1 MRAKQAEQRGE
12 KQNSIRKGLARR
24 KDNALLGHHSR
35 ALMRSLIKT
44 RKNSRCLLFLQS
56 AFFPISFPNLGKRK
70 ISHIKQ
76 KPYIVFDL
84 LNIIQYMVSVAG
96 VAGFVRNGIA
106 IVRQRRNRVSNK

>member
-1 MRAKQAEQRGE
+1 MRAKQAKKRGE

-56 AFFPISFPNLGKRK
+56 AFFPISFPNFGEEEN
-70 ISHIKQ
+70 
-76 KPYIVFDL
+76 KPHKTKTIYCI
-84 LNIIQYMVSVAG
+84 
-96 VAGFVRNGIA
+96 
-106 IVRQRRNRVSNK
+106 